1 MFETRKSGFSNP
13 LLGGKDRP
21 ESPSREAII
30 RHTSESCIYPAVTGR
45 GDSGGVTP
53 IFKAL
58 LSNSCAHSCK
68 YCFTH
73 CERRKVTFTPEEY
86 ARSFASLF
94 QQGKV
99 TGVFISSG
107 ILRGDPDYT
116 TEQMLEAV
124 RLIREKYNFHGYVHF
139 KCLPGVSQELLQQA
153 APLANRISVNLEA
166 PSAERL
172 ARIAD
177 EKDFHHDLVTRQEWI
192 GNLIAKGAFPSG
204 QTTQFVV
211 GAADES
217 DEEIL
222 TQVDWEYK
230 HVRLRRAYYSG
241 FSPLLGTPLENHP
254 ATPPAR
260 EHRLY
265 KADFLLRQYYIP
277 FKEFRDIFT
286 DKGLLPEGD
295 PKVHLARQFF
305 DPHESVEINEASF
318 DLLIRVPGIGLRS
331 AQKILK
337 MRDQHHPLTNAR
349 QLNALG
355 IGVQKALPFLSFN
368 GHRQLSLDAYFL

>member
-1 MFETRKSGFSNP
+1 MCVTRRERFNSPVSGRENSSRSRLRETIVK
-13 LLGGKDRP
+13 
-21 ESPSREAII
+21 ETA
-30 RHTSESCIYPAVTGR
+30 ESCIYPAVTGC
-45 GDSGGVTP
+45 GGAGRVTP

-58 LSNSCAHSCK
+58 LSNACANTCK

-73 CERRKVTFTPEEY
+73 CEKRKVTFTPEEY
-86 ARSFASLF
+86 ARAFAQLF
-94 QQGKV
+94 QQKRV

-124 RLIREKYNFHGYVHF
+124 HLIRQKYNFQGYVHF
-139 KCLPGVSQELLQQA
+139 KCLPGVSRDLLQQA
-153 APLANRISVNLEA
+153 IPLANRISVNLEA

-172 ARIAD
+172 ALIAD
-177 EKDFHHDLVTRQEWI
+177 EKDFHRDLITRQEWI
-192 GNLIAKGAFPSG
+192 GDLIAKGAFPSG

-222 TQVDWEYK
+222 SQVEWEYK

-241 FSPLLGTPLENHP
+241 FSPLAGTPLETHP

-265 KADFLLRQYYIP
+265 MADFLLRQYKIP
-277 FKEFRDIFT
+277 FHEFRDIFT
-286 DKGLLPEGD
+286 DKGLLPDGD
-295 PKVHLARQFF
+295 PKVHLAKHYF
-305 DPHESVEINEASF
+305 DPHETVEINEAPF
-318 DLLIRVPGIGLRS
+318 ELLIRVPGIGLKS
-331 AQKILK
+331 AQKILI
-337 MRDQHHPLTNAR
+337 MRGHSHRLTRSR
-349 QLNALG
+349 QLNE
-355 IGVQKALPFLSFN
+355 IGVNVKKALPFLSID
-368 GHRQLSLDAYFL
+368 GHRQLSLDTYFL